1 MLTGNSSNV
10 QDIINLTKIKCYFV
24 LVSVIIMK
32 VFFSKQII
40 NLKCKCLKIF
50 KGNIPE
56 KHIKKKSKF
65 VSKSCTCRRDVHEKR
80 FGGISEVQP
89 HTSHKGKCK
98 INFNWRMVKENT
110 GKQIINLKCK
120 CLKIFK
126 GNIPEKHIK
135 KKSKFVSKSCTCRRD
150 VHEKRFGGISEVHRR
165 RCKNYKFLVLL
176 RRARYWREA
185 SLADDVT
192 RSETIMSPWPRIIY
206 INISQCYSLFVFVR
220 SETIGSSRSHIIKL
234 LKITRKRQ

>member
-150 VHEKRFGGISEVHRR
+150 VHEKRFGGISEVKDKFVSRKCVCRR
-165 RCKNYKFLVLL
+165 
-176 RRARYWREA
+176 E
-185 SLADDVT
+185 
-192 RSETIMSPWPRIIY
+192 
-206 INISQCYSLFVFVR
+206 
-220 SETIGSSRSHIIKL
+220 
-234 LKITRKRQ
+234 RKGLQSNVMCFKYNLIFA